1 MKEFGRKG
9 LGIGLLVAAFG
20 VGCAPAANQE
30 RSGAPQASENR
41 QQPQLVEHV
50 TPRRDFVGPAPTVF
64 TWTAIDGADTYSVG
78 IWNEVDVMVWRQDG
92 IPTTSMPVVPELRLE
107 PGTYMWSV
115 SALRGEQEISQSGL
129 AAFVVRTTP

>member
-1 MKEFGRKG
+1 MKEFGPRT
-9 LGIGLLVAAFG
+9 LGCALLVAALG
-20 VGCAPAANQE
+20 AGCAPAANQE
-30 RSGAPQASENR
+30 RSGAPQASANR
-41 QQPQLVEHV
+41 EPPQLVNHV

-64 TWTAIDGADTYSVG
+64 TWTAVDGADTYSVG

-92 IPTTSMPVVPELRLE
+92 IPTTSMPVAPALRLE